1 MNFLKNKKQLF
12 IKNITVAVFFIF
24 HYHPITAQKISKRL
38 DSIHKLEVNKSEK
51 IKLYDALISRYEK
64 LNNYT
69 QLGSDAHQIA
79 EWLHINTNT
88 KQKAIEMVQTAID
101 ARIKAIPFNPDL
113 LKRSYNN
120 LGLYYFKGK
129 QYQASIKVYKT
140 LIKVTATDFLI
151 GRGYYMMGRN
161 FNKLEDPYQ
170 AITYFQKAQYY
181 FKNDKKYLSKNHYQ
195 LSKAYRIIRS
205 RKNSEKVLY
214 HLKTSEKLLL
224 ENNKIDYRRLFN
236 INNEIGRWY
245 FEQLQDTLNG
255 EKYFKKA
262 DKITQNINDIRYQA
276 VISYNLGLTYI
287 DRDNLAAKQ
296 YIDISYKKFLE
307 AKMELKL
314 PYFGMGLL
322 ANSNKNYIQAEEYY
336 YKCLSEFFES
346 TISYDTIDNFL
357 TKEKLTDI
365 KDRMFL
371 LEILKYA
378 IDNYIDWGI
387 KANNSSYHQKAIRLV
402 KVSDRLINLMLES
415 TNSDNSKLLWRSIAS
430 GTYASGIQAS
440 LEADDIDYG
449 FFLSEKNK
457 ALLLQQEILKENSSI
472 PSDFIEYERSLQREL
487 ISLQKEQERSNSVN
501 DSLFMSLLFDKQEE
515 LYHLRDSIKT
525 LYPDYIKERQSSA
538 LLTPLSDIVIKD
550 NEIVMQ
556 YMMTERIA
564 GIFPNTYCLV
574 LSKDAKKLFKLENT
588 KDLHDKIFTLR
599 ALLNKPFRNQE
610 DILNYK
616 KRATTLYHSLF
627 PEEIRPLLKNKK
639 ITIVPDHLL
648 SNLPFEALITDT
660 GNYLLEENEISYTYS
675 LSFQKQ
681 NTERKRNSNEEF
693 LGIAPK
699 DFKNDLTSLPN
710 SIQEI
715 KSGIKQYSGKLLQ
728 NEEATKDNFI
738 KEIKDYKIVHLATHA
753 FASDSITPWISFK
766 NEKITNAEIDLLR
779 NNADMVV
786 LSACNTSLGE
796 VHSGE
801 GVLSLARSFFKSGA
815 NTVIP
820 SLWSTN
826 DKATAT
832 ITADFYKNLSEGQTK
847 SAALRTAKLN
857 YLQSNTDAEASPH
870 YWASMILIGDTGTLL
885 PQSNNLW
892 IFLLGFGIIAAI
904 ALSLYVYKRVTRV

>member
-1 MNFLKNKKQLF
+1 MNKLFQIQNNNQNKYLF
-12 IKNITVAVFFIF
+12 ILIVIFVFNTSTILS
-24 HYHPITAQKISKRL
+24 QEISKSL
-38 DSIHKLEVNKSEK
+38 DSIYNLAIAIEEK
-51 IKLYDALISRYEK
+51 ITLYHQLLSKHKKTE
-64 LNNYT
+64 NHT
-69 QLGSDAHQIA
+69 QLGSDAQQIGR
-79 EWLHINTNT
+79 WLRKNQNT
-88 KQKAIEMVQTAID
+88 KKLAID
-101 ARIKAIPFNPDL
+101 FVKQAVEARKKATPFNPDL

-120 LGLYYFKGK
+120 LGLYYLRD
-129 QYQASIKVYKT
+129 QEYRNSIKTYKE
-140 LIKVTATDFLI
+140 LVQIKETNYLI
-151 GRGYYMMGRN
+151 GRGYLKLGECYN
-161 FNKLEDPYQ
+161 ILEDPYS
-170 AITYFQKAQYY
+170 AIDNLTKGFTYLEK
-181 FKNDKKYLSKNHYQ
+181 DKKNLARNHIQ
-195 LSKAYRIIRS
+195 IAKSYRLIR
-205 RKNSEKVLY
+205 NEKYAEKGLN
-214 HLKTSEKLLL
+214 HLKKAEELLL
-224 ENNKIDYRRLFN
+224 NTPNNQRRLLLIYN
-236 INNEIGRWY
+236 DLGGWY
-245 FEQLQDTLNG
+245 LDILNDTING
-255 EKYFKKA
+255 EKQIRKA
-262 DKITQNINDIRYQA
+262 LSIAEEIKDSKSIPKIL
-276 VISYNLGLTYI
+276 YNLGLTKI
-287 DRDNLAAKQ
+287 NRNEEAAKKLFSLSLEKTKGNK
-296 YIDISYKKFLE
+296 YNIGVAYSGLGLIENSIGNFAKAEKFYFKSLSSFLN
-307 AKMELKL
+307 ME
-314 PYFGMGLL
+314 
-322 ANSNKNYIQAEEYY
+322 
-336 YKCLSEFFES
+336 
-346 TISYDTIDNFL
+346 ISYDNALSKL
-357 TKEKLTDI
+357 TKKKLSFTEDP
-365 KDRMFL
+365 MFI
-371 LEILKYA
+371 LEVFKKI

-387 KANNSSYHQKAIRLV
+387 QKKETSYYQKAIDLV
-402 KVSDRLINLMLES
+402 KVSDILIGIILES

-440 LEADDIDYG
+440 FEADDVEYG

-457 ALLLQQEILKENSSI
+457 ALLLQQDILKENGVISS
-472 PSDFIEYERSLQREL
+472 ELVEHENSLLREL
-487 ISLQKEQERSNSVN
+487 TGLRKELELSNIN
-501 DSLFMSLLFDKQEE
+501 TDSITESILLDKQEK

-538 LLTPLSDIVIKD
+538 LLIPLSDIVIKD
-550 NEIVMQ
+550 NEIVIQ
-556 YMMTERIA
+556 YMMTERI
-564 GIFPNTYCLV
+564 GTVFPNTYCLV

-588 KDLHDKIFTLR
+588 EDLHTKIHDLR

-610 DILNYK
+610 DIVSFK
-616 KRATTLYHSLF
+616 KKATTLYHSLF
-627 PEEIRPLLKNKK
+627 PEEVRSLLKNKK
-639 ITIVPDHLL
+639 ITIVPDYLL

-660 GNYLLEENEISYTYS
+660 GNYLLEQNEISYTYS

-681 NTERKRNSNEEF
+681 NTERKRIATQEF

-715 KSGIKQYSGKLLQ
+715 ESGIHQYSGKLLQ

-801 GVLSLARSFFKSGA
+801 GVLSLARSFFRSGA

-857 YLQSNTDAEASPH
+857 YLHNNTDAEASPH

-892 IFLLGFGIIAAI
+892 MFLLGFGVAALIILCA
-904 ALSLYVYKRVTRV
+904 SVYKRFK